1 MSQGYKETE
10 KKNMKSQPAISSGPD
25 STINVGA
32 RILTIRGHR
41 VLLDQ
46 DLAELYGVPTY
57 RLNEAVKRNNLR
69 FPADFMFQLSPEEW
83 ASLISQIA
91 ISKPSA
97 RGGRRYPPFAF
108 TEQGV
113 AMLSSVLNSD
123 RAIRVNIAIMRTFVR
138 LRGIVTSN
146 EELARKLAALERK
159 YDTRFKVV
167 FDAIREM
174 MTPLVK
180 TKRRIGF
187 HADRPDFK
195 P

>member
-1 MSQGYKETE
+1 
-10 KKNMKSQPAISSGPD
+10 MKSQPAISSGPD
-25 STINVGA
+25 STINIGA

-57 RLNEAVKRNNLR
+57 RMNEAVKRNIQR
-69 FPADFMFQLSPEEW
+69 FPEDFMFRLSPEEW

-97 RGGRRYPPFAF
+97 RGGRRYLPLAF

-123 RAIRVNIAIMRTFVR
+123 RAIRVNVAIMRTFVR
-138 LRGIVTSN
+138 LRGIVASN
-146 EELARKLAALERK
+146 RELARKLAMLERK
-159 YDTRFKVV
+159 YDDQFKVV
-167 FDAIREM
+167 FDAIRELM
-174 MTPLVK
+174 MPPVK
-180 TKRRIGF
+180 AKRRIGF
-187 HADRPDFK
+187 HVD
-195 P
+195 

>member
-1 MSQGYKETE
+1 
-10 KKNMKSQPAISSGPD
+10 MKSQSAISSGPD

-46 DLAELYGVPTY
+46 DLAELYGVPTKVFNQSV
-57 RLNEAVKRNNLR
+57 RRNAHR
-69 FPADFMFQLSPEEW
+69 FPEDFMFRLTGEEFEN
-83 ASLISQIA
+83 LRSQIVT
-91 ISKPSA
+91 SKPST
-97 RGGRRYPPFAF
+97 RGGRRYPPLAF

-138 LRGIVTSN
+138 LRGIVGSN
-146 EELARKLAALERK
+146 EELARKLAVLERK
-159 YDTRFKVV
+159 YDTQFKVV

-174 MTPLVK
+174 MMPPVK
-180 TKRRIGF
+180 AKRRIGF
-187 HADRPDFK
+187 HAD
-195 P
+195 